1 MLRYALFD
9 LDNTLYP
16 ADAGVWGAIS
26 ERINLYMTE
35 RLGLPPAEAAVRRRQ
50 YLNAFG
56 TTLNGLRQDFGVDAM
71 EYLTFVHDLP
81 LERLLH
87 PAPALDAMLARLP
100 LVKVVFTNADERHAG
115 RVLDRLGIRRH
126 FARIIDIV
134 ALNFVNKPEPAA
146 YRGALQLLAAEA
158 AECVFVDDM
167 PSNLRP
173 AHDLGMCTVLIGT
186 PPQVGFHLQVGG
198 PPPAG
203 GHLHAAGQPA
213 ERAGA
218 AEPGVDHHI
227 AQILELENLLAA
239 PCRSADS

>member
-16 ADAGVWGAIS
+16 PDVGLWGAIT

-35 RLGLPPAEAAVRRRQ
+35 RLQLPPAEAAALRRQ

-56 TTLNGLRQDFGVDAM
+56 TTLNGLRQDFGIDAM
-71 EYLTFVHDLP
+71 EYLDFVHNLP
-81 LERLLH
+81 LDRYLR

-100 LVKVVFTNADERHAG
+100 LVKVIFTNADERHAG

-126 FARIIDIV
+126 FTRIIDIL
-134 ALNFVNKPEPAA
+134 ALNFVNKPDPAA
-146 YRGALQLLAAEA
+146 YRRALQLLAAEP
-158 AECVFVDDM
+158 AECVFVEDTLY
-167 PSNLRP
+167 NLLP
-173 AHDLGMCTVLIGT
+173 AHDLGMCTVL
-186 PPQVGFHLQVGG
+186 VG
-198 PPPAG
+198 ARST
-203 GHLHAAGQPA
+203 

-227 AQILELENLLAA
+227 AHILELENLLAA
-239 PCRSADS
+239 APCRSVAL